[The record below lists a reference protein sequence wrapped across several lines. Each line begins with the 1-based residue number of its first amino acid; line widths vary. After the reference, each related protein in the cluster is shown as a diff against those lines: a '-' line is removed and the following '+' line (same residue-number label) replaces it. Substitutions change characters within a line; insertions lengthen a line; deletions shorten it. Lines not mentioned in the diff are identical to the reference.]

1 MFSRFRPELK
11 PKGRRA
17 ALVGLAALSALTA
30 VSPAFAQFKDTDGNI
45 HFQSGLTA
53 SQKVEYSAGELSRK
67 ITANYCGLV
76 IVPVPTG
83 ASMPA
88 SITVDGSSIATGSLS
103 VQSVPQ
109 CVNNVLKEARSA
121 NFKDSTG
128 RVIIVGKTA
137 GVQSTVAYPGVPS
150 TKTITANA
158 CGYARISN
166 STTNPAP
173 ATFTYNGTNYTTA
186 SLTEQVPNRCIDG
199 KKFVYTP

>member
-1 MFSRFRPELK
+1 MFSR
-11 PKGRRA
+11 RRV
-17 ALVGLAALSALTA
+17 ALIGLAALSALSTMT
-30 VSPAFAQFKDTDGNI
+30 PAFAQFKDVDGNI
-45 HFQSGLTA
+45 HFQTGLSP

-67 ITANYCGLV
+67 ITANFCGLV

-88 SITVDGSSIATGSLS
+88 SITVDGTSVNTTTLP

-109 CVNNVLKEARSA
+109 CVNNTLKEARPA

-128 RVIIVGKTA
+128 RVIIVGKTS
-137 GVQSTVAYPGVPS
+137 GVQSIVAYPGVPS
-150 TKTITANA
+150 IKSITANA

-166 STTNPAP
+166 STSNPAP
-173 ATFTYNGTNYTTA
+173 ATFTYAGQTYTTA
-186 SLTEQVPNRCIDG
+186 TLPEQIPNRCIDG

>member
-1 MFSRFRPELK
+1 MFSR
-11 PKGRRA
+11 RRV
-17 ALVGLAALSALTA
+17 ALVSLAALSALSTMT
-30 VSPAFAQFKDTDGNI
+30 PAFAQFKDADGNI
-45 HFQSGLTA
+45 HFQTGLSP

-88 SITVDGSSIATGSLS
+88 SITVDGTSVDTATLPT
-103 VQSVPQ
+103 QSVPQ
-109 CVNNVLKEARSA
+109 CVNNTLKEVRSV

-150 TKTITANA
+150 LKSITANA

-166 STTNPAP
+166 STSNPAP
-173 ATFTYNGTNYTTA
+173 ATFTYGGQSYTTA
-186 SLTEQVPNRCIDG
+186 TLPEQIPNRCIDG